1 MVEREQ
7 DRESI
12 ALPYCGC
19 ESVFCGTDDDRNR
32 RYLVGI
38 IEKREVTLCFI
49 FLPNVKSGGTAAQDS
64 QSEANEGRC
73 PALPPTYCS
82 AFILSASQTLT
93 MD

>member
-38 IEKREVTLCFI
+38 FPLKQPEDIHNKTRTRTPKIAFERSL
-49 FLPNVKSGGTAAQDS
+49 
-64 QSEANEGRC
+64 EAIGC
-73 PALPPTYCS
+73 
-82 AFILSASQTLT
+82 
-93 MD
+93 

>member
-1 MVEREQ
+1 MDVTTVRN
-7 DRESI
+7 ESI
-12 ALPYCGC
+12 AIKCSDLRVVLDVLAHEDEMITSPHNIKVY
-19 ESVFCGTDDDRNR
+19 S
-32 RYLVGI
+32 LI
-38 IEKREVTLCFI
+38 ILQ
-49 FLPNVKSGGTAAQDS
+49 NVKSGGTAAQDS